1 MPFAFRLSARLL
13 RVGTPALLSAAGAV
27 AQTAPAPATP
37 SSPPRAV
44 AANTPGETAV
54 QLSPFEVNTDR
65 DTGFAAASSMAGGRL
80 ASDLRDTP
88 VAYSVITRDF
98 IDALNLV
105 DLQSAAEWT
114 TSSTVAVDNGQQNF
128 FFNPV
133 QYTVRGAGGGRPQRN
148 FFPQFNNGDSYNL
161 ERYDFGRGPNA
172 VLFGNGSLGGI
183 SSSTTKRAQ
192 TNRPIRQAQFSVG
205 SWRNYRGTVDINQ
218 PLTDKLAVRA
228 AGVWGDAS
236 GWRMKDYDKRDAVF
250 LTTTWR
256 PFRDA
261 ELRVEGEYGTNSRQA
276 AVTFLNDR
284 FSGWNGTTYNAPRA
298 LATLPANANA
308 IGVNRRGANY
318 FIYQPFTAP
327 DTIFNYQNDPIT
339 VAGGNTA
346 QTPIAGYTYGT
357 ATTFNT
363 AGADLLYARN
373 VPADRF
379 ANAERFSSFR
389 TPPEEFTLSPDLPIL
404 RQRFKDLQLT
414 FNKRWGNFHFEI
426 AGDINRTSAL
436 TNGEPN
442 RDLPNIYIDINR
454 VLPDGRANP
463 NFLVPYGDG
472 QFMRGYRTF
481 SENNARAAL
490 AYVWPTRFGHF
501 TFNSLGGSNNST
513 NTSDHRYLSVAQG
526 GDPRL
531 WAFSNQRI
539 RIRRYWNNDSRP
551 TPDLALRTLN
561 YFDPNPNPTF
571 ASGRAI
577 QPIWAIEADRRDT
590 QNISTN
596 RFNYALASLNAKFFK
611 GRWVVLGA
619 VRKDSYF
626 FRSRQ
631 QIHQGDYPSDW
642 NAQYRI
648 LRPDA
653 PADYAALMFTP
664 RDAAGNITGPEQEAA
679 IRPRNA
685 TNGTRDA
692 QYAAVRFKDDFNPP
706 PVEGKQV
713 TRSVGTVFHFANW
726 FNPAVN
732 FAETFNPPGSIVRID
747 GRSLEPT
754 VATGIDYSV
763 RMELFDNRL
772 NLNFTYYTTEEV
784 NNTIPQDGPNFFN
797 ALYDA
802 NVVGDTSATGRNIRG
817 FGRLPNQYRDT
828 RTRSGDGYEIEIT
841 FNPTRA
847 LRLTGNLGFP
857 KLYEANAYP
866 DVRAYIDRNAEAFRQ
881 IARDAGVIVGTDNV
895 ARVDES
901 IPINQ
906 RSSDV
911 NNAVNAYNNIYSFR
925 RNIVDGKRLQQD
937 QPVANLFADYTLQT
951 GRLKGLRVGAGV
963 RYRGKQIYWSKV
975 EDTIVDPANPT
986 RAIDDPTVDAY
997 TPAYTPDDYKIVTG
1011 TLAYTWRF
1019 KNRREIQANLVVN
1032 NLLNDRGP
1040 TYSSTAQNAHVMRP
1054 RNNDY
1059 TSPARETVPR
1069 YYAFKQPISYTFTLT
1084 TRL

>member
-1 MPFAFRLSARLL
+1 MIRTCLRGATLALL
-13 RVGTPALLSAAGAV
+13 LPAVAVSQSTTPAATDTATLRP
-27 AQTAPAPATP
+27 TAPVPTEDAI
-37 SSPPRAV
+37 R
-44 AANTPGETAV
+44 
-54 QLSPFEVNTDR
+54 LSPFEVNTSR

-88 VAYSVITRDF
+88 VAYSVVTREF
-98 IDALNLV
+98 IDALNLT

-128 FFNPV
+128 FFNPI

-192 TNRPIRQAQFSVG
+192 TNRPMRQLQFAVG
-205 SWRNYRGTVDINQ
+205 SWENYRATFDINQ
-218 PLTDKLAVRA
+218 PLSDKVAFRA
-228 AGVWGDAS
+228 AGVWGDAG
-236 GWRMKDYDKRDAVF
+236 GWRQKDFDKRKAAFV
-250 LTTTWR
+250 TTTVKPW
-256 PFRDA
+256 RDA
-261 ELRVEGEYGTNSRQA
+261 EFRLEGEYGTNSRQV
-276 AVTFLNDR
+276 AVTFMNDR

-298 LATLPANANA
+298 VATLPANANA

-318 FIYQPFTAP
+318 FVYQPFTAP
-327 DTIFNYQNDPIT
+327 NTIFNYQNDPIT

-346 QTPIAGYTYGT
+346 QTPISGYTYGT
-357 ATTFNT
+357 NLTFNT
-363 AGADLLYARN
+363 AGADLLYALN
-373 VPADRF
+373 VPSDRF
-379 ANAERFSSFR
+379 ANAERFSFFR
-389 TPPEEFTLSPDLPIL
+389 TPAEEFTLSPDLPIL
-404 RQRFKDLQLT
+404 QQRFKDLQLT
-414 FNKRWGNFHFEI
+414 FNQRWGNFHFEI

-442 RDLPNIYIDINR
+442 RDLPNIFIDINR
-454 VLPDGRANP
+454 VLPDGTENP

-472 QFMRGYRTF
+472 QYMRGFRTF
-481 SENNARAAL
+481 SENNVRAAA

-501 TFNSLGGSNNST
+501 TFNSLGGSNNSE
-513 NTSDHRYLSVAQG
+513 NTSDHRYLSIAQG
-526 GDPRL
+526 SDPRL

-539 RIRRYWNNDSRP
+539 RIRRYWNNSSRP
-551 TPDLALRTLN
+551 SPDLSLRPLT
-561 YFDPNPNPTF
+561 YFDPNPNPVF
-571 ASGRAI
+571 ASGRTI

-596 RFNYALASLNAKFFK
+596 RFNYALASLNAKFFR

-626 FRSRQ
+626 FQSKQ

-648 LRPDA
+648 LRPAA
-653 PADYAALMFTP
+653 PADYASLLFTP
-664 RDAAGNITGPEQEAA
+664 RDVNGNVTGPEQEAA

-685 TNGTRDA
+685 TNGTRDP
-692 QYAAVRFKDDFNPP
+692 QYANVRFKDDFNPP

-713 TRSVGTVFHFANW
+713 TRSIGTVFHLASW
-726 FNPAVN
+726 FNPAIN

-763 RMELFDNRL
+763 RMELFENKL
-772 NLNFTYYTTEEV
+772 NLNFVYYTTEEV
-784 NNTIPQDGPNFFN
+784 NNTIPQDGPAFFN
-797 ALYDA
+797 NLYDA

-828 RTRSGDGYEIEIT
+828 RTRSGDGYEIEVT
-841 FNPTRA
+841 FNPTRSF
-847 LRLTGNLGFP
+847 RLTGNIGFP
-857 KLYEANAYP
+857 RLYEANAYP
-866 DVRAYIDRNAEAFRQ
+866 DVRAYIDKNADAFKQ
-881 IARDAGVIVGTDNV
+881 IAADAGVIVGPDNV
-895 ARVDES
+895 ARVNEA
-901 IPINQ
+901 IPVNE

-937 QPVANLFADYTLQT
+937 QPVANVFADYTLQS

-975 EDTIVDPANPT
+975 EDTIVDPNNPT
-986 RAIDDPTVDAY
+986 RAIDDPTKDAY
-997 TPAYTPDDYKIVTG
+997 TPAYTPDDYKIVTA
-1011 TLAYTWRF
+1011 TVAYTWRF
-1019 KNRREIQANLVVN
+1019 KNRREIQANLVIN
-1032 NLLNDRGP
+1032 NLLDDRGP

-1054 RNNDY
+1054 LNNDY

-1069 YYAFKQPISYTFTLT
+1069 YYAFKQPISWTLTLT
-1084 TRL
+1084 TKL